1 MSSVEGGRPAARRVP
16 GTGQSFRLPDV
27 PVTVTQRS
35 PPPIVVQAPAVV
47 NLGIFEIRTVNPDR
61 LNNFSVAVL
70 RPWCSRV
77 DGDGRVVKPRV
88 RTHRRLSGDNL
99 GEVHGRAIDA
109 TERSTKLETEPRQ
122 DIVGE
127 DELVSYQARKRK
139 EFEDRTRMNRHDM
152 SAWVAYAKFEASMKE
167 FTRTRS
173 VWERALQVDMNQA
186 SIWLKYVEFEQ
197 KEGFINHARNLFD
210 RVTLHLPRVDQ
221 FWYKYAYMEELLGN
235 FSGAR
240 AIFERWM
247 EFEPEDNVGGEG
259 YVQHGAPGGGRR
271 GRDTTFFEF
280 LFEVEEDCVG
290 VLAGY

>member
-1 MSSVEGGRPAARRVP
+1 MSGYSIGSLPSRKENYASKKRHPNITERDLGLEGDHSDPKRPKKTDHAQLGKNAHVRNKNAAEQQI
-16 GTGQSFRLPDV
+16 TAEQL
-27 PVTVTQRS
+27 
-35 PPPIVVQAPAVV
+35 
-47 NLGIFEIRTVNPDR
+47 IR
-61 LNNFSVAVL
+61 
-70 RPWCSRV
+70 
-77 DGDGRVVKPRV
+77 
-88 RTHRRLSGDNL
+88 
-99 GEVHGRAIDA
+99 EA